1 MRNFIGLTRR
11 AFLQGG
17 VALTASLLATASV
30 MPVTAVA
37 ADWPQRPIIYTVP
50 FAPGGA
56 TDVIGRI
63 YSVSVG
69 KILGKPLVVE
79 NVGGTGGSLGSAKV
93 ARAKPDG
100 YAIVG
105 GTISSHAINTSI
117 YPDIG
122 YDPVKSFKPVI
133 LTGSLPN
140 VLVVNADSPYKSVQD
155 VISAAK
161 SAPGK
166 MNFGSAGVGSSQH
179 LTGEL
184 FMDMT
189 GVNMLHVPYKGSS
202 PSLQALLG
210 GEIDAVFDNVTSAL
224 PLIQAGRLRALGVTS
239 KTASSALPD
248 VKPLDQL
255 GLPGFEVLSWQAVF
269 APAGTPDAVIQKLYG
284 AMHETLQQG
293 DVREQLQKLGLDIS
307 GAGPQELAKFQQ
319 AEVEKW
325 KSVAKKA
332 DIKL

>member
-1 MRNFIGLTRR
+1 MRNFIGLSRR
-11 AFLQGG
+11 AFLQSSA
-17 VALTASLLATASV
+17 ALTASVLATASV
-30 MPVTAVA
+30 MPITAVA

-202 PSLQALLG
+202 PSLQALLS
-210 GEIDAVFDNVTSAL
+210 GEIDIVFDNVTAAL
-224 PLIQAGRLRALGVTS
+224 PLIQAGRLRALGVSS

-307 GAGPQELAKFQQ
+307 GAGPQELATFQQ